1 MCTNTIEFF
10 IGRLTKK
17 KEHIKR
23 ELFVR
28 EGERESRVLVSHLF
42 KGEGSK
48 VSVFVS
54 SGMIER
60 KSESKRES
68 VCVHVRVYGCKRACV
83 RVQACVCVT
92 RLLDPHI
99 HLGRLFTWKEGNLTQ
114 PGGKTRNKK
123 LKRKR
128 KLSLC

>member
-83 RVQACVCVT
+83 LQ
-92 RLLDPHI
+92 
-99 HLGRLFTWKEGNLTQ
+99 GY
-114 PGGKTRNKK
+114 
-123 LKRKR
+123 
-128 KLSLC
+128 